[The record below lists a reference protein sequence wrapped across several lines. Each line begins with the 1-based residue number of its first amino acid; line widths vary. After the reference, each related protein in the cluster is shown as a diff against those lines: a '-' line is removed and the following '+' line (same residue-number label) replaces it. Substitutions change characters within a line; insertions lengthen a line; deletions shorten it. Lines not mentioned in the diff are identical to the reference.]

1 VRASLHVSDRP
12 SLEQQHPAAVAG
24 EVVGRRKAHQPASY
38 DDHLGGVGHRVE
50 SSKSMETEAIIL
62 LPLIAVGILGSVF
75 RLWWIWWVAT
85 CHGCGLLHRTCEC
98 PAGDHMM
105 RPRK

>member
-1 VRASLHVSDRP
+1 MHTD
-12 SLEQQHPAAVAG
+12 AV
-24 EVVGRRKAHQPASY
+24 
-38 DDHLGGVGHRVE
+38 
-50 SSKSMETEAIIL
+50 IL
-62 LPLIAVGILGSVF
+62 LLLIGVGILASVF
-75 RLWWIWWVAT
+75 RLWWIWWIAT